1 LRNVFFG
8 TSEFAAVVLDALL
21 DVPGPPALV
30 VTRPA
35 RCKGRGRK
43 PQQPPVALLAQ
54 EAGLPLLQP
63 DDINASDSVARIKD
77 ANPDVL
83 TVCAYGAVV
92 KEPLLSLAPSFNV
105 HPSLLPRWRGAAPI
119 ERAIQA
125 GDEQTGVSIMRLVEE
140 LDAGP
145 VCAQQEIAIGEWDDY
160 GSIAPRLAKLG
171 GELLVVAL
179 MRHRRG
185 ELGWQEQ
192 LDGQSPDEVT
202 YAEKITRVDRLLDPR
217 TEDATALAR
226 TVRALTPHIG
236 AFLEL
241 ETGEVL
247 RVLAASPAEQ
257 HLLPGTVR
265 AENGKLYVGT
275 IDAALELHR
284 VQPAGGTAMDVESF
298 LRGNE
303 PPRLA

>member
-1 LRNVFFG
+1 MRNVFFG

-43 PQQPPVALLAQ
+43 PQQPPVAQLAQ
-54 EAGLPLLQP
+54 EAGLQLLQP
-63 DDINASDSVARIKD
+63 DDVNASDSVARIKD
-77 ANPDVL
+77 ADPDVL

-145 VCAQQEIAIGEWDDY
+145 VCAQQEIEIGQWDDY

-171 GELLVVAL
+171 GEMLVVAL
-179 MRHRRG
+179 MRHQRG

-192 LDGQSPDEVT
+192 LEGRNPADAT
-202 YAEKITRVDRLLDPR
+202 YAEKITREDRLLDPR
-217 TEDATALAR
+217 TKDATTLAR
-226 TVRALTPHIG
+226 TVRALAPHIG

-241 ETGEVL
+241 ESGETL
-247 RVLAASPAEQ
+247 RVLAASPAEI

-265 AENGKLYVGT
+265 AENGKLFVGT
-275 IDAALELHR
+275 IEAALELLR

-298 LRGNE
+298 LRGHE